1 MSLRKMLGLFA
12 ATAILGAPTSQPE
25 RNKLIPQPKSNNVL
39 RRRKANKMARKQRK
53 R

>member
-39 RRRKANKMARKQRK
+39 RRRNKMARKQRK